1 MKEGNYIKNYR
12 RSLTQYFVITYKG
25 NESEKVYISDSPLFT
40 PEINTTLQI
49 NHILILKINN
59 LENDKIHFKSL
70 LLNSNL
76 NI

>member
-1 MKEGNYIKNYR
+1 MNLK
-12 RSLTQYFVITYKG
+12 
-25 NESEKVYISDSPLFT
+25 KVYISDSPWFT

-49 NHILILKINN
+49 NHVLILKINN

-76 NI
+76 NIYEF